1 MSTIGLFLLDNW
13 IVFNN
18 MLGLRVDILIMV
30 IFLLSSNC
38 SLDITI
44 VYTKLRV
51 KRHRVKRHRVK
62 RQRVK
67 LQTVK
72 KATKRVKRQ
81 RVKMEKHILCIIS
94 GLG

>member
-51 KRHRVKRHRVK
+51 KR
-62 RQRVK
+62 QRVK

-72 KATKRVKRQ
+72 KATKGVKRQ